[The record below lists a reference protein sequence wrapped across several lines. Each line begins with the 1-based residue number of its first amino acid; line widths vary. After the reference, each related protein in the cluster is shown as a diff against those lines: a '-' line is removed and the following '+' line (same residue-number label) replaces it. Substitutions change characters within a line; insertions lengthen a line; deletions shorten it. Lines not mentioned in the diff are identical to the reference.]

1 MDRFRFRAWN
11 KEEKRM
17 YYDAQNTYDY
27 MAGKPTIFA
36 ESFSCL
42 LTNDEE
48 WEVEQCTGLKDKNGN
63 LIYEGDIVKCDRDFD
78 PDGRVNLTKEVIFTD
93 GTFTLANLDPKNRDF
108 CYINRFHNI
117 EIIGN
122 VHTRSEE

>member
-1 MDRFRFRAWN
+1 MNDRFKFRVIRGENPFTPTGTVLYFALGD
-11 KEEKRM
+11 E
-17 YYDAQNTYDY
+17 
-27 MAGKPTIFA
+27 AGFGQGDII
-36 ESFSCL
+36 
-42 LTNDEE
+42 
-48 WEVEQCTGLKDKNGN
+48 EQCTGLKDKNGK

-93 GTFTLANLDPKNRDF
+93 GTFILANLDPKNRDF

-122 VHTRSEE
+122 IHEQPEQKD